1 LSNDKLVHYQI
12 DFPYFGLNYN
22 QHDYVLLK
30 EADLQHC
37 TESVTTVGPVSM
49 TTYSTQIISCESS
62 LFFQTADSYRV
73 CRKNLLVSRST
84 PTLQQHGS
92 AWLYHLPDPQLV
104 TLRCWKNTWTTHSK
118 TLAGTRMT
126 VNTTGCS
133 ISTNTLRTIPEMLG
147 KAESTLST
155 PHLYVPDKVPVAADF
170 EIQALE
176 GIKPSEVTRLDDVIT
191 HMKAG
196 QGHST

>member
-1 LSNDKLVHYQI
+1 
-12 DFPYFGLNYN
+12 
-22 QHDYVLLK
+22 
-30 EADLQHC
+30 
-37 TESVTTVGPVSM
+37 
-49 TTYSTQIISCESS
+49 
-62 LFFQTADSYRV
+62 
-73 CRKNLLVSRST
+73 
-84 PTLQQHGS
+84 
-92 AWLYHLPDPQLV
+92 
-104 TLRCWKNTWTTHSK
+104 
-118 TLAGTRMT
+118 MT